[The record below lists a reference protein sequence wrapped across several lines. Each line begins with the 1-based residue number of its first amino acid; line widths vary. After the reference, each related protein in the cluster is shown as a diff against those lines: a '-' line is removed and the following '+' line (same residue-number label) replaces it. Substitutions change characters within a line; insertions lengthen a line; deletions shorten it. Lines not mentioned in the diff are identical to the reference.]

1 MKTDTIILAETM
13 RILAIEIHSDDGVA
27 NAAIQEAGERLEDL
41 HSSNKK
47 MRAAINN
54 HCDDLTDLL
63 SILEDSGMTLT
74 ADEFRKAISELK
86 ESII

>member
-1 MKTDTIILAETM
+1 MKTDTIILAEAM

-27 NAAIQEAGERLEDL
+27 NAAIQEAGERLEYL

-54 HCDDLTDLL
+54 HCDDLKDCLPT
-63 SILEDSGMTLT
+63 LEGFGMTLT

-86 ESII
+86 QAII

>member
-13 RILAIEIHSDDGVA
+13 RILATEIHSDDGVA
-27 NAAIQEAGERLEDL
+27 NAAIHEAGERLDDL

-63 SILEDSGMTLT
+63 CILEDCGMTLT
-74 ADEFRKAISELK
+74 VDEFRKAISELK